1 MNNVIGF
8 VQFRVNAMNNVIGY
22 VQFRVNGFAEYCNLH
37 CQS

>member
-37 CQS
+37 WQS